1 MGSQPIEHT
10 SIARPFSSV
19 GLDFCGP
26 FDTKCVR
33 HRSTIHFSSHLCV
46 FVFMV
51 TRAVHLELTSD
62 LTTER
67 FLDAFKLFMGH
78 RGIPGVVNSD
88 NAKTFVSAAKV
99 MASQSINWKFIPPR
113 TPHQGGIWE
122 AAVKSAKSH
131 LLCVTKGHAR
141 IFEEYATLFT
151 EIEAILNSRP
161 LCFRR
166 DGDQE
171 DAVLTPGHF
180 LTGGH
185 LLVPELELES
195 TGSIRNRWIMHQQT
209 IRSFWHSWYNDYL
222 NELQTRSKWH
232 STQPNFEVGDIVAVK
247 DETLTNIGEWG
258 LGRIEAVN
266 PDANGHDCLSSVIL
280 LVVFSYKLFLL
291 KVIFFLISEVHC
303 LIMCINSFVFFNCSC
318 YFHFF
323 KCIFYFY
330 F

>member
-1 MGSQPIEHT
+1 MGSLPIERT
-10 SIARPFSSV
+10 SIARPFTSV

-26 FDTKCVR
+26 FDNKCVR
-33 HRSTIHFSSHLCV
+33 HRSTIHFSSYLCV

-67 FLDAFKLFMGH
+67 FLDAFKRFMGRH
-78 RGIPGVVNSD
+78 GIPGVVFSD

-99 MASQSINWKFIPPR
+99 VASQSINWKFIPPR

-131 LLCVTKGHAR
+131 LLRVTKGHAR
-141 IFEEYATLFT
+141 TFEEYLTLFT
-151 EIEAILNSRP
+151 EIQAILNSTP
-161 LCFRR
+161 LCFLH

-195 TGSIRNRWIMHQQT
+195 TGSIRNCWIMHQQT

-258 LGRIEAVN
+258 LGRIEAVH
-266 PDANGHDCLSSVIL
+266 PDANGHVRSV
-280 LVVFSYKLFLL
+280 
-291 KVIFFLISEVHC
+291 EVR
-303 LIMCINSFVFFNCSC
+303 LAGKTYTRGINRIIRLPVQ
-318 YFHFF
+318 
-323 KCIFYFY
+323 
-330 F
+330 